1 MFDLVKLILLVFFII
16 YSVIWLN
23 KNNCSPIL
31 KFTFWL
37 VLIRLVLA
45 AFHEHTFKLIG
56 PVSIISVYSIVMVAT
71 CFIYLL
77 INKQSIIFSK
87 DHLFIKCILL
97 VMCLSALLN
106 NQILTAI
113 PSIIKW
119 IFLLQFTLLL
129 LLCMRNNGADKVLK
143 ALLIAYSYP
152 CSLLIFSIVLGEVK
166 ASEADGSKSFIG
178 GYFHE
183 AVFSMIIFTAAALYL
198 SAKLIDGKQKDL
210 YFLPMLSFFIVML
223 LLINYR
229 TTLVAFMFT
238 VMFVLYA
245 RFNRQIYCQRIV
257 YVLSAAGFLFIASML
272 DFSTIRERFIEIP
285 EVIMNAS
292 ALIDYPEYYTR
303 DEQRLFSGRVY
314 MWSLYIAE
322 ALDGSSLQFF
332 IGQGMDSWNKV
343 FLKYAHNTFVSFF
356 YELGIVGVIL
366 LIGFFSGIAKKILL
380 INNHSAKYFLFGFFI
395 SFVIIN
401 LGTMPMWQME
411 GIMFASIL
419 ISLTHHLSRDTH
431 AID

>member
-1 MFDLVKLILLVFFII
+1 MFNLIKIILLVFFIFF
-16 YSVIWLN
+16 SVKWLN

-37 VLIRLVLA
+37 VFIRLVLA
-45 AFHEHTFKLIG
+45 AFHEYTMDRIA
-56 PVSIISVYSIVMVAT
+56 PVSIISVYSIVMVAAS
-71 CFIYLL
+71 FIYLL

-87 DHLFIKCILL
+87 DHFFIKCILL

-106 NQILTAI
+106 NQIFQVI

-119 IFLLQFTLLL
+119 LFLLQFTLLL
-129 LLCMRNNGADKVLK
+129 LLCMRNNGADRVLK

-152 CSLLIFSIVLGEVK
+152 CALLIFSIFLGEVK

-178 GYFHE
+178 GYYHE
-183 AVFSMIIFTAAALYL
+183 AVFSMIIFTAAVLYL
-198 SAKLIDGKQKDL
+198 SSKLVDRKQKEL
-210 YFLPMLSFFIVML
+210 YFVPMLLFFVVML
-223 LLINYR
+223 LSINYR
-229 TTLVAFMFT
+229 TTLIAFIFT

-245 RFNRQIYCQRIV
+245 QFNRQLYVQKIV
-257 YVLSAAGFLFIASML
+257 YVFGAAAFVFIASML
-272 DFSTIRERFIEIP
+272 DFSTIKERFIDIP

-303 DEQRLFSGRVY
+303 AEQKLFSGRVY
-314 MWSLYIAE
+314 VWSLYIAE

-343 FLKYAHNTFVSFF
+343 FLRYAHNTFVSFF
-356 YELGIVGVIL
+356 YELGVVGVIL

-380 INNHSAKYFLFGFFI
+380 INNHSDKYYLFGFFI

-411 GIMFASIL
+411 GIMFTSIL
-419 ISLTHHLSRDTH
+419 ISLAHHLSRDTH